1 MIPRTLHVIWVGDE
15 SRRPDNCIETWRQH
29 NPDWELRIWGNEE
42 LASYGW
48 VNARHMRQMAQRELA
63 GVADLMRLEIL
74 YNEGGFYIDADSIC
88 VRPLEPWLFEG
99 EACACWENELV
110 RPGLISNGYLAS
122 VPDNPFF
129 GQMILDLQ
137 ALPELDERMAWE
149 SVGPQ
154 FLTDSVRKQG
164 YNGLTI
170 WPSHF
175 FIPKHFTGLEYSG
188 GGQVFATQE
197 WGSTLRGY
205 ADLHKKRLP
214 GVASFQE
221 LAPAAQANAALTG
234 LLQQAQALLDGK
246 QWAAAADLLQ
256 QALAQAPADGGLWLT
271 LARTLRA
278 AHQPQ
283 AWLDAAE
290 QAIRHAATEAHG
302 REALLL
308 AAQAAMALNDHDYVV
323 RLVTALPEAQRRQE
337 FELLRLQGT
346 ALNRLHRPRQA
357 VEVLMQALS
366 LKLDDRDA
374 YVELG
379 FAFDNLKM
387 KAEAAE
393 CFRTVATLHPEHLGA
408 QAYLLH
414 LEQHT
419 AQWGDYR
426 ARIQAL
432 LDAQTQAAQTGDATQ
447 FSVPFTLVSLPHH
460 PRQMLE
466 AATLTSRYL
475 SQGLVPLPPAPAR
488 PPRATRRL
496 HVGLLSND
504 LQAHATAT
512 LITEVIERLDRS
524 RYEISFFSHAAD
536 DGSDYRRRLS
546 AACDHFEDVQG
557 LGLLATAQRIRELGV
572 DLLIDLKGHTSGSRL
587 AVLAY
592 RPAPLQATWL
602 GFPGTTGLDGV
613 DYVIG
618 DRFVTPLDHQPWYS
632 ERIAQ
637 LPHSYQP
644 NDGHRPRGPAPSRA
658 ELGLPQDA
666 VVLLSANQVYKLN
679 PPLFDAWMEI
689 LRRVPQ
695 AVLWQLSG
703 SDDGANAAL
712 QREAA
717 ARGVAPERLVFMP
730 AAGLQEH
737 ALRLGAADLALD
749 SWPCNGHTTT
759 SDTLWAGVPVVSLL
773 GESFAGRVSASLLDA
788 VGLPELVCADVPGY
802 VELACRLASEPQTR
816 AALRERLLQA
826 RDQAP
831 LFDANGFA
839 SDLEAL
845 WERLWARHEAGEA
858 PRTLEARLR

>member
-1 MIPRTLHVIWVGDE
+1 MIPRTLHIIWVGDE
-15 SRRPDNCIETWRQH
+15 SRRPDNCIATWRQH
-29 NPDWELRIWGNEE
+29 NPDWTLRVWGNDE
-42 LASYGW
+42 LANYGW
-48 VNARHMRQMAQRELA
+48 VNARHMRQMASRELN
-63 GVADLMRLEIL
+63 GVADLMRWEIL
-74 YNEGGFYIDADSIC
+74 YNEGGFVVDADSIC

-110 RPGLISNGYLAS
+110 RPGLIAAGAVAS
-122 VPDNPFF
+122 VPGNPFF

-137 ALPELDERMAWE
+137 ALTALDERPARE
-149 SVGPQ
+149 CVGPQ
-154 FLTDSVRKQG
+154 FLTDSVKRLG
-164 YNGLTI
+164 YSGLTI
-170 WPSHF
+170 WPSHL
-175 FIPKHFTGLEYSG
+175 FIPTHFSGQTYTGSG
-188 GGQVFATQE
+188 PVFATQE
-197 WGSTLRGY
+197 WAGTLNAY
-205 ADLHKKRLP
+205 EQLHKKKLS
-214 GVASFQE
+214 GKVGGQE
-221 LAPAAQANAALTG
+221 TAAAPAPPLAELLQRVQARLDAQQWTDAAAL
-234 LLQQAQALLDGK
+234 LRE
-246 QWAAAADLLQ
+246 
-256 QALAQAPADGGLWLT
+256 ALAQAPTDGGLWLT

-278 AHQPQ
+278 ARQPQ
-283 AWLDAAE
+283 AWLEAAE
-290 QAIRHAATEAHG
+290 QALHHASTEAHG
-302 REALLL
+302 RDALLL
-308 AAQAAMALNDHDYVV
+308 AAQAAMALNEHDYVV
-323 RLVTALPEAQRRQE
+323 RLAQALPEAQRRQE

-346 ALNRLHRPRQA
+346 ALNRLSRPQQA
-357 VEVLMQALS
+357 VEALMQALA

-393 CFRTVATLHPEHLGA
+393 CFRTVATLYPEHLGA
-408 QAYLLH
+408 QSYLLH
-414 LEQHT
+414 LEQQT

-426 ARIQAL
+426 ARVQAL
-432 LDAQTQAAQTGDATQ
+432 LDAQAQAAGAADGTQ

-466 AATLTSRYL
+466 AAQMTARYL
-475 SQGLVPLPPAPAR
+475 SQSITPLPPAPAR
-488 PPRATRRL
+488 APRAMRRL

-536 DGSDYRRRLS
+536 DGSAYRRRLS
-546 AACDHFEDVQG
+546 AACDHFEDVQP
-557 LGLLATAQRIRELGV
+557 LGLQATAQRIRELGV

-587 AVLAY
+587 AVLGY

-613 DYVIG
+613 DYLIG
-618 DRFVTPLDHQPWYS
+618 DRFVTPLEHQPWYS

-644 NDGHRPRGPAPSRA
+644 NDGHRPRGPAPARA
-658 ELGLPQDA
+658 ALGLPEDA

-703 SDDGANAAL
+703 SDDANAAL
-712 QREAA
+712 RREAQQ
-717 ARGVAPERLVFMP
+717 RGVAPERLLFMP

-759 SDTLWAGVPVVSLL
+759 SDTLWAAVPVVSLL

-788 VGLPELVCADVPGY
+788 VGLPELVCADTAAY
-802 VELACRLASEPQTR
+802 VDTACRLAGDAAER
-816 AALRERLLQA
+816 AALRQQLLQA
-826 RDQAP
+826 RDRAP
-831 LFDANGFA
+831 LFDAAGFA

-845 WERLWARHEAGEA
+845 WERMWARHEAGLTPQA
-858 PRTLEARLR
+858 LAASAR